1 MTQQPVLE
9 PKPSVLFVCVKN
21 GGKSQMA
28 AGLMRRVAGDA
39 VEVHSAGTRPGSAVN
54 QLSARIVAEVGADMS
69 DQTPRPIDR
78 DLLARVDRV
87 VVLGDEARVEP
98 VDGMR
103 AVIETWE
110 TDEPSVRGIEGEERM
125 RLVRDDIA
133 ERVRRLAAELGVT
146 TADPGAA
153 DPGAAS
159 GVPITGAATAGTD
172 ARDPESPARYAKIV
186 ADLTHRFDG
195 VFAETEVADAVRF
208 AREALGGSNR
218 VTMFQPVF
226 VERFAREQLIAHA
239 QATGRQAKPRPEL
252 LFVCVQN
259 AGRSQIAAALA
270 KHLSGGRVNV
280 RSAGS
285 APSGEVNPAALEV
298 LAERGVPA
306 PDAYPKPL
314 TDDVLLA
321 ADVIV
326 TMGCGDTCPY
336 HPGKRYEDWP
346 VADPDGA
353 DLRTVRAICDDIQ
366 IRVTRLLGD
375 LLNDA

>member
-1 MTQQPVLE
+1 MTDQSPRD

-28 AGLMRRVAGDA
+28 AALMRRTAGDA
-39 VEVHSAGTRPGSAVN
+39 VEVHSAGTRPGTAVN

-69 DQTPRPIDR
+69 GRTPQPIDPVVLR
-78 DLLARVDRV
+78 RVDRV
-87 VVLGDEARVEP
+87 VVLGGEAHVEP
-98 VDGMR
+98 VEGMR
-103 AVIETWE
+103 GTIETWE
-110 TDEPSVRGIEGEERM
+110 TDEPSSRGIEGEDRM

-133 ERVRRLAAELGVT
+133 ERVRRLAADLGV
-146 TADPGAA
+146 AGGPVGPGGPGGPGAPEGNPA
-153 DPGAAS
+153 VAVEEDP
-159 GVPITGAATAGTD
+159 
-172 ARDPESPARYAKIV
+172 RSPSRYAKIV
-186 ADLTHRFDG
+186 DDLTHRFEG
-195 VFAETEVADAVRF
+195 VFTPTEVADAVRL
-208 AREALGGSNR
+208 ARDALGATDR
-218 VTMFQPVF
+218 VTVFRPVF

-270 KHLSGGRVNV
+270 RHLSGGRVNV

-285 APSGEVNPAALEV
+285 APSNEVNPVALEA

-326 TMGCGDTCPY
+326 TMGCGNTCPY

-353 DLRTVRAICDDIQ
+353 DLRAVRAICDDIQ

-375 LLNDA
+375 LLND